1 MSLKEKYKALKE
13 DKAFL
18 IIFIVHLLLTFFHL
32 VYSFKTDYWQCYVR
46 AGFCFFIA
54 VSIFLFR
61 RKGFSVSILIYAY
74 TLLYFNNF
82 YNYTS
87 FVFLIFAIISTPGM
101 TVPALIIYGAN
112 LIPALVYR
120 QNEIP
125 AIGIHVLNCI
135 WITCFIEL
143 VVLKKTKKSLK
154 LTDDERIVLEELAD
168 GKLQKEIEAFCPN
181 TVTKLIKNA
190 QERNHCKNK
199 AELLSK
205 YAHEKSQKRGNESQY
220 QSQANER

>member
-1 MSLKEKYKALKE
+1 MSLKGKYQALKD

-18 IIFIVHLLLTFFHL
+18 IIFIVHLLLAFFHM

-54 VSIFLFR
+54 VSIFLFQ

-87 FVFLIFAIISTPGM
+87 FVFLIFAIISTPEL

-125 AIGIHVLNCI
+125 TMGIHVLNCI

-143 VVLKKTKKSLK
+143 VVLKKTKKSLQ
-154 LTDDERIVLEELAD
+154 LTDDEREVLEELAQ
-168 GKLQKEIEAFCPN
+168 GKLQKEIEAFSPN
-181 TVTKLIKNA
+181 TVTKLLKNA
-190 QERNHCKNK
+190 QERNHCKSK

-205 YAHEKSQKRGNESQY
+205 YAHEKSQKRGIESQE
-220 QSQANER
+220 QSQAITS